1 MIIINYSTWNDVS
14 SDKGIDKIWNFLQ
27 SVLLEQKFLQAFPK
41 QEIYR
46 VLIKYDIANEGETEN
61 LCEIIL
67 RTIMMNIFLGKYP
80 LDSEFTKE
88 DCIRLQELFK
98 GMREDEIEKQFQKIV
113 QKLVENYYGGDEKL
127 QDYLCIGL
135 RDMAVRTKNAV
146 QNEMLIGYLKIDC
159 TLW

>member
-1 MIIINYSTWNDVS
+1 M
-14 SDKGIDKIWNFLQ
+14 F
-27 SVLLEQKFLQAFPK
+27 
-41 QEIYR
+41 
-46 VLIKYDIANEGETEN
+46 LIKYDIANEGEAEN

-146 QNEMLIGYLKIDC
+146 QNETLIGYLKIDC
-159 TLW
+159 TLL